1 IQIVV
6 VKLADRVHNLRTLDS
21 LPRERQERMAQE
33 SLEIYAPIAHRL
45 GMGKIRAE
53 IEDLAFKYLD
63 PDAFDQ
69 ITKEL
74 EAQRRANETFLHQI
88 QKTVEM
94 KLAREN
100 IPARVDARLKRPY
113 SIYQKMKRQRIGM
126 DQMFDLLAIRI
137 LTDSV
142 KNCYAA
148 LGVIHNEW
156 TPV

>member
-1 IQIVV
+1 
-6 VKLADRVHNLRTLDS
+6 
-21 LPRERQERMAQE
+21 
-33 SLEIYAPIAHRL
+33 
-45 GMGKIRAE
+45 
-53 IEDLAFKYLD
+53 DLAFKYLD

-74 EAQRRANETFLHQI
+74 EAQSRANETFLHQI

-156 TPV
+156 TPVAGRIKDFIAIPRPNLYQSLHTSVIGPGGQAFEVQIRTEEMHRVAEEGIAA